1 LDSSRL
7 IVERLA
13 AIEVLVDQAPKTAKL
28 VMLSLG
34 ERVSEPREVLEAAG
48 VGLARVDHSGVRISE
63 FDLRDMSEVAFIA
76 WANGGRP
83 SRPRVRFHK
92 RIVQAPD
99 QVKGESRIA
108 WLSKPFTFP
117 SDPMDE

>member
-1 LDSSRL
+1 MTSRDPERQEREQLTALILDSSRP

-13 AIEVLVDQAPKTAKL
+13 AIEVLVDQAPETAKL

-76 WANGGRP
+76 WAQWRP
-83 SRPRVRFHK
+83 T
-92 RIVQAPD
+92 
-99 QVKGESRIA
+99 E
-108 WLSKPFTFP
+108 
-117 SDPMDE
+117 

>member
-1 LDSSRL
+1 MTSRDPEQQEREELTALILDSSRP

-13 AIEVLVDQAPKTAKL
+13 AIEVLVDQAPETAKL

-48 VGLARVDHSGVRISE
+48 VGLARVEHSGVRISE

-76 WANGGRP
+76 WDQWRP
-83 SRPRVRFHK
+83 AK
-92 RIVQAPD
+92 
-99 QVKGESRIA
+99 
-108 WLSKPFTFP
+108 
-117 SDPMDE
+117 

>member
-1 LDSSRL
+1 MTSRDPEQQEREQLTALILDSSRP

-13 AIEVLVDQAPKTAKL
+13 AIEVLVDQAPETAKL

-48 VGLARVDHSGVRISE
+48 VGLARVEHSGVTISE

-76 WANGGRP
+76 WHQWRP
-83 SRPRVRFHK
+83 A
-92 RIVQAPD
+92 Q
-99 QVKGESRIA
+99 
-108 WLSKPFTFP
+108 
-117 SDPMDE
+117 